1 MSVVLSVIES
11 HWRGRTALVTG
22 ASSGIGRAVAV
33 DLAAGGCHLVLTA
46 RRRERLVDL
55 QRQLERNRSVRVEIV
70 PADLAVPGEATR
82 LVGEIHAMGLHIDLL
97 VNNAGIG
104 VAGRFASTAW
114 ERDHRMVQLN
124 VVSVVELTKR
134 LLPPMIER
142 RSGHIVFIGSVVGYM
157 PVPMLAHYAA
167 TKAFVRSFAKA
178 LAHETR
184 DTGVHVTLVSPG
196 TTATEFFESAGYVK
210 PFTPTGPLVASAQ
223 KVADA
228 ALRAAAHSERAVVP
242 GLANWVM
249 AIGGKVLPSSVV
261 MRFAERVQRRRM

>member
-22 ASSGIGRAVAV
+22 ASSGIGRAVAI
-33 DLAAGGCHLVLTA
+33 DLAAGGCNLVLTA
-46 RRRERLVDL
+46 RRRERLVEL
-55 QRQLERNRSVRVEIV
+55 QRQLERKKSVRVEIV
-70 PADLAVPGEATR
+70 PADLAAPGEAAR
-82 LVGEIHAMGLHIDLL
+82 LVGEIKAMGLHVDLL

-104 VAGRFASTAW
+104 VAGRFATTPW

-142 RSGHIVFIGSVVGYM
+142 RSGHIVFIGSVFGYM
-157 PVPMLAHYAA
+157 PVPTLAHYAA
-167 TKAFVRSFAKA
+167 TKAFIRSFAKA
-178 LAHETR
+178 LGHETR
-184 DTGVHVTLVSPG
+184 NTGVHVTLVSPG

-210 PFTPTGPLVASAQ
+210 PFTPTGPMVASAQ

-228 ALRAAAHSERAVVP
+228 ALRAAAHAERAVVP

-249 AIGGKVLPSSVV
+249 AMGGKVLPSSVV
-261 MRFAERVQRRRM
+261 MRLAERVQRRRM